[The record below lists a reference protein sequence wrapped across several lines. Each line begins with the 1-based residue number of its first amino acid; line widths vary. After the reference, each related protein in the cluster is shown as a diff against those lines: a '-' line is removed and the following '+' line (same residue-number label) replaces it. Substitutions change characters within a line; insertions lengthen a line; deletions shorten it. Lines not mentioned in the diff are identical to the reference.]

1 MTLHTRVFL
10 YSFLMFGCLFLM
22 AMIPTFLTFFLAT
35 VVTSS
40 LLFSMVYN
48 ILIDS
53 EVVGDYQVP
62 KE

>member
-1 MTLHTRVFL
+1 
-10 YSFLMFGCLFLM
+10 MFGCLFLM